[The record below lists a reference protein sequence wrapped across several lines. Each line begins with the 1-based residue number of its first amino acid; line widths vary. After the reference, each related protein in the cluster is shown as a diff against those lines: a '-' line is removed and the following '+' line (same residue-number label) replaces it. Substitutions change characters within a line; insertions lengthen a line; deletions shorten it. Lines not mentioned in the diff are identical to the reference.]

1 MQKAQDEVSLRKTV
15 IDSMG
20 DNLLKHEDDSMRMAQ
35 KLTLMK
41 NQIMEYDRYV
51 GMNRKYGAVRIQTM
65 KNTPVT
71 VSFFN
76 LDIFSSNLCKMMARR
91 IKKQTGFFS

>member
-1 MQKAQDEVSLRKTV
+1 MQRSNDEVHLRKEV
-15 IDSMG
+15 IDRMG
-20 DNLLKHEDDSMRMAQ
+20 ENLLHHEDDSMRLTQ

-51 GMNRKYGAVRIQTM
+51 GMNRKYGAVRIQTI

-71 VSFFN
+71 VSLTQKFN
-76 LDIFSSNLCKMMARR
+76 ILINLV
-91 IKKQTGFFS
+91 